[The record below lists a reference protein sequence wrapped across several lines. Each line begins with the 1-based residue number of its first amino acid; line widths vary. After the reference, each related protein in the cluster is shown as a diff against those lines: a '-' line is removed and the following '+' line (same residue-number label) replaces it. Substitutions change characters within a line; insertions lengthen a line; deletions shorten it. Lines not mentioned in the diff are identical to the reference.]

1 MAQRENYHNLT
12 FLLCETSM
20 ESNLV
25 DRKEIPIYTEKK
37 GSKFVER
44 YKSGKLILF
53 GILYIY
59 IIVKLLF

>member
-1 MAQRENYHNLT
+1 MAQRGNYHNLT

-37 GSKFVER
+37 GSKFVET
-44 YKSGKLILF
+44 YESGN
-53 GILYIY
+53 
-59 IIVKLLF
+59 